1 MGERIKTFVVG
12 EKVWF
17 TKIVYRDYV
26 SSIEKAYGVKFVY
39 GIITS
44 INPDKDLQFP
54 IFIQYVDY
62 KGKRYLLCGFN
73 SSELIRLKNK
83 K

>member
-1 MGERIKTFVVG
+1 MGSKIKTFVVG

-26 SSIEKAYGVKFVY
+26 SESEKTFGVKFVY
-39 GIITS
+39 GIIIS
-44 INPDKDLQFP
+44 IQPDKDIQFP
-54 IFIQYVDY
+54 ITVQYVDY
-62 KGKRYLLCGFN
+62 KGKRYTFSSFP

>member
-1 MGERIKTFVVG
+1 MGSKIKTFVVG

-17 TKIVYRDYV
+17 TKRIYRDYV
-26 SSIEKAYGVKFVY
+26 SGTEEGYGVKFVY
-39 GIITS
+39 GIIHS
-44 INPDKDLQFP
+44 INRFQNIDYP
-54 IFIQYVDY
+54 IAVQYVDY
-62 KGKRYLLCGFN
+62 KGKRYTISSFH